1 MDLAARES
9 NRNQS
14 GVTQIPTDALEE
26 HECWL
31 RSVIFARSG
40 VPDAVDEIYQEVLLA
55 YCNKFAGISETALA
69 PWLYR
74 VAVTQSLLYR
84 RKLGRF
90 RRLKKNYEERIRP
103 GVYDNEYHDP
113 LELLLS
119 EERRSLIRKAME
131 KLSRKDAEILI
142 LKYTENWSYR
152 DLANRLGV
160 SESAVEARLF
170 RARNRLRKELRVLNV
185 IEVSS

>member
-9 NRNQS
+9 SQSQS

-26 HECWL
+26 HERWL
-31 RSVIFARSG
+31 RSVIFARST

-55 YCNKFAGISETALA
+55 YCNKFNGI
-69 PWLYR
+69 
-74 VAVTQSLLYR
+74 
-84 RKLGRF
+84 
-90 RRLKKNYEERIRP
+90 
-103 GVYDNEYHDP
+103 
-113 LELLLS
+113 
-119 EERRSLIRKAME
+119 
-131 KLSRKDAEILI
+131 
-142 LKYTENWSYR
+142 
-152 DLANRLGV
+152 

>member
-1 MDLAARES
+1 MDLAPRES
-9 NRNQS
+9 SQS
-14 GVTQIPTDALEE
+14 QFGETNIPTDALEE
-26 HECWL
+26 NERWL

-55 YCNKFAGISETALA
+55 YCNKHKEISKSAVA

-90 RRLKKNYEERIRP
+90 RRLKKNYEERVRP
-103 GVYDNEYHDP
+103 GVYDNENHDP

-119 EERRSLIRKAME
+119 KERRSLIRKAME
-131 KLSRKDAEILI
+131 KLSCKDAEILI

-152 DLANRLGV
+152 ELANRLGI

-170 RARNRLRKELRVLNV
+170 RARNRLRKELRILNV